1 MNKTELNLQTNHNIS
16 ENEGGLNVKSS
27 SEVSLNNVT
36 SVEYF
41 FIATHKYPT
50 DSKLYYVGKSKKD
63 KRLVILDK
71 EEKRQI
77 FEDCHGST
85 TEGVKKIESLFFWR
99 EMVNFVSTSST
110 TGVCKDDDEKGLVF
124 FYEV

>member
-1 MNKTELNLQTNHNIS
+1 MLNFVRIF
-16 ENEGGLNVKSS
+16 
-27 SEVSLNNVT
+27 VSNDLLVL
-36 SVEYF
+36 
-41 FIATHKYPT
+41 

-124 FYEV
+124 FTKFNFFTMLSMRRIRVILVASRCRKVP